1 MVRPNKSK
9 EVSVALSSESMQVG
23 EDNIVLKLRRLA
35 ISGLKRMYIPEKR
48 IFVFRLGRE
57 NGLVIPAGISRRYT
71 AIVLLGLAEESESTV
86 SDILS
91 GQSAHDVCDALN
103 RDISIV
109 TNLGDVALTLWAARL
124 HDYSRVKKVRERL
137 ITLRPADDPYPLVE
151 IAWALDALC
160 SDVDFPDSTLKK
172 RIAQRLM
179 DSFNRKYSVFPHLL
193 GDSGKGV
200 RSIVSCFADMVYPI
214 QALAHYHALTGDQ
227 QALDIAEQCALKI
240 CHLQG
245 EDGQWWWHYDRRTGE
260 VIEGYPVYS
269 VHQDSMAPMAL
280 LAVQNAGG
288 SDFTMEIARGLE
300 WLRYSPEINTS
311 LIDDDEGV
319 IWRKVARREP
329 GKISRYAQA
338 IACRAR
344 PTLRVPYMDSLLPPV
359 AVDYESRPYHM
370 GWILY
375 SWPESVAEQWG
386 ADEEER

>member
-1 MVRPNKSK
+1 MVTQREQKAVDN
-9 EVSVALSSESMQVG
+9 EMSSGSTEG
-23 EDNIVLKLRRLA
+23 YGDNIALKLRRLA
-35 ISGLKRMYIPEKR
+35 IDGLKRMYIPEKSS
-48 IFVFRLGRE
+48 FVFRLGRE
-57 NGLVIPAGISRRYT
+57 NGMVMPTGISRRYT
-71 AIVLLGLAEESESTV
+71 AIVLLGLADESESTV

-109 TNLGDVALTLWAARL
+109 TNLGDVALTLWASRL
-124 HDYSRVKKVRERL
+124 QDYSGVKKVRERL
-137 ITLRPADDPYPLVE
+137 VTLRPADDPYPLVE
-151 IAWALDALC
+151 VAWTLDALC
-160 SDVDFPDSTLKK
+160 SDVDFPDSTLRK

-179 DSFNRKYSVFPHLL
+179 ASFDKKYSVFPHLL

-214 QALAHYHALTGDQ
+214 QALAHYHSLTGDQ

-280 LAVQNAGG
+280 FAVQNAGG

-300 WLRYSPEINTS
+300 WLRYSPEINAS
-311 LIDDDEGV
+311 LIDDDEGI

-344 PTLRVPYMDSLLPPV
+344 PNLRVPYMDRLFPPV

-375 SWPESVAEQWG
+375 AWPESVAEQWG
-386 ADEEER
+386 ADEKG